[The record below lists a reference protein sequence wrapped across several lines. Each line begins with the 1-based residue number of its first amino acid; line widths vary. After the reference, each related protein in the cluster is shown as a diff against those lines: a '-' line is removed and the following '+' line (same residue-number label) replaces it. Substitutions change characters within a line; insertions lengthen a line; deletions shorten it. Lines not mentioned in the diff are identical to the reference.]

1 MGREAPDQTRQ
12 RRSFGEPPGEHAG
25 EHPEGDERKRDQQ
38 RPARD
43 VLEPRLREAPPQE
56 EPGEPCQPHHRRG
69 ENGDERTPHEP
80 RGRPH
85 PLDQEAE
92 RRQGEQGGKP
102 RTQRVDDGHCPRLVA
117 REERVA
123 RTVVGAPAPGEARR
137 EVPHHR
143 DGGQEEQRQHEHGRG
158 DHDPGG
164 ATVEAAAR
172 EGQDDVHD
180 ERPYEEAGNA
190 AGAVDPGVARERQR
204 HHRDRRAQGDEEGSE
219 PARSTRPRIAADADE
234 QRDAERIERHG
245 DRLVG
250 MAAQRDD
257 DDGDA
262 GQHGAPDHERGGG
275 RRQPPRPPPVPHRPG
290 DVSCCVHA

>member
-1 MGREAPDQTRQ
+1 MPASIPRMMSGSAI
-12 RRSFGEPPGEHAG
+12 RRV
-25 EHPEGDERKRDQQ
+25 QL
-38 RPARD
+38 RD
-43 VLEPRLREAPPQE
+43 VLEPGPRQVPPQK
-56 EPGEPCQPHHRRG
+56 EPGEACQPHHRRG
-69 ENGDERTPHEP
+69 ENGDEGTPHEP

-92 RRQGEQGGKP
+92 RRQGDQGGKP
-102 RTQRVDDGHCPRLVA
+102 RTQRLDDGHRPGLVA
-117 REERVA
+117 REERVT

-143 DGGQEEQRQHEHGRG
+143 DGGQEEQRQHEHTRG

-204 HHRDRRAQGDEEGSE
+204 HHRDRRAQGDEEGPE
-219 PARSTRPRIAADADE
+219 PARSPRPRIAADADE

-257 DDGDA
+257 DDG
-262 GQHGAPDHERGGG
+262 G
-275 RRQPPRPPPVPHRPG
+275 RRSARRPRPPAGRWSAPTTQASPSATSSRGCVVLRPRLTSPAPVVTLPPPR
-290 DVSCCVHA
+290 DLR